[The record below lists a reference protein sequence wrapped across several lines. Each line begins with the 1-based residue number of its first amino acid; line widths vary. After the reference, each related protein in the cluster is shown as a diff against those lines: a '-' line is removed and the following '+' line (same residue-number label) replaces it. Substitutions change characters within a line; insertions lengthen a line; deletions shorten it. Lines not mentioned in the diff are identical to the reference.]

1 MKGKF
6 ISVPGSYTTDLG
18 TAGLLDT
25 AADRVVFD
33 VQGLDYVEIYLD
45 QITDAGTCSLVVEAT
60 IDGVNWAPVATKA
73 DTDFGAGANVS
84 IRITDSDT
92 HGMWIPSKQLRVTLS
107 AKTGGTYNA
116 HCAGIQR
123 EGYA

>member
-6 ISVPGSYTTDLG
+6 VTVPGAYTTDAG
-18 TAGLLDT
+18 TASLLDT
-25 AADRVVFD
+25 AADCVVFD
-33 VQGLDYVEIYLD
+33 VQGLDFVEIYLD
-45 QITDAGTCSLVVEAT
+45 QITDAGTVSLQVDAS

-73 DTDFGAGANVS
+73 DTDFAAGANKS

-92 HGMWIPSKQLRVTLS
+92 HGMWIPSKLLRVTVA

>member
-6 ISVPGSYTTDLG
+6 VPVPGAYTTDAG
-18 TAGLLDT
+18 TAALLDT
-25 AADRVVFD
+25 ASDRVVFD

-45 QITDAGTCSLVVEAT
+45 QITDAGTVSLQVDAT

-73 DTDFGAGANVS
+73 DTDFAAGANKS
-84 IRITDSDT
+84 IRITDSDAN
-92 HGMWIPSKQLRVTLS
+92 GMWIPSKQIRVTV
-107 AKTGGTYNA
+107 AAITGGTYNA